1 MRGIIHIGTEKTG
14 TTSFQSFMV
23 KNRDKL
29 RREGIL
35 YPRILGAETHRMF
48 ATYCLS
54 MDDCDDSFRFFKIQN
69 DQDLKLFYEKVEVE
83 LCREVSVLKNQSV
96 CIISSEHLHSRLT
109 TIDQIKRLKT
119 LLKRFFDEIEIH
131 IHLRPQVDVI
141 VSLASTQTRVGA
153 TVRRAFFEKAT
164 PQNPYFNYDTL
175 VGRWEQVFG
184 AQNVHCLPFTAEPDF
199 LSYIF
204 KKLSVDLSVFDPP
217 NRVNEAIDVRVM
229 AMVNSLI
236 DSGSKTRIDFR
247 VIDRLPVDQ
256 KLKISNSFARQIQSK
271 FEPGNRNLIGRR
283 PDLVPGCLQP
293 RWQNYPETGN
303 MEILDSRC
311 EFASMLANLI
321 DLYNIEIKR
330 ISENNF
336 NKKNIH

>member
-14 TTSFQSFMV
+14 TTSFQSFMA

-35 YPRILGAETHRMF
+35 YPRILGADTHRMF

-54 MDDCDDSFRFFKIQN
+54 MDEFDDSFRFFKIEN
-69 DQDLKLFYEKVEVE
+69 DQELNFFYEKVEVE
-83 LCREVSVLKNQSV
+83 LCREVSALKDQSV
-96 CIISSEHLHSRLT
+96 CIISSEHLHSRLR

-119 LLKRFFDEIEIH
+119 LLTRFFDEIEIH
-131 IHLRPQVDVI
+131 IHLRPQVDLI

-164 PQNPYFNYDTL
+164 LQKPYFNYDTL
-175 VGRWEQVFG
+175 VGLWEQAFG
-184 AQNVHCLPFTAEPDF
+184 AQTVHCLPFKVEPDF

-217 NRVNEAIDVRVM
+217 DRVNEAIDVRVM
-229 AMVNSLI
+229 AMMNSLI

-247 VIDRLPVDQ
+247 VIDRLPVYE
-256 KLKISNSFARQIQSK
+256 KLKISNSFARQIQNK
-271 FEPGNRNLIGRR
+271 FEEGNRNLIGRR

-303 MEILDSRC
+303 MEVLEIRC
-311 EFASMLANLI
+311 EFANMLASLI
-321 DLYNIEIKR
+321 DLYNIEIADVAENKFKR
-330 ISENNF
+330 Q
-336 NKKNIH
+336 